1 MPLIVKEMRA
11 RRIGES
17 LGLSGAR
24 GSLQEADNEIS
35 PWSLLCTY
43 HCKKCLTLPP
53 QIHNVFIT
61 RETLLTERS
70 RASTQNSS

>member
-1 MPLIVKEMRA
+1 MPLIVKEIRA

-17 LGLSGAR
+17 VGLSGAR
-24 GSLQEADNEIS
+24 RSLQEADNEIS

-53 QIHNVFIT
+53 QILNVSIT
-61 RETLLTERS
+61 RETDIVNRKQQSKYTKL
-70 RASTQNSS
+70 